1 MNKTNASDHD
11 LLIRIDARTQAME
24 DSLTTICN
32 KVELNT
38 KRIDV
43 TEDWQ
48 RDWDTKSKFAYGVAV
63 FVGGAFL
70 FIITRVWDFF
80 SKKI

>member
-1 MNKTNASDHD
+1 MNKTNTSDHD
-11 LLIRIDARTQAME
+11 LLIRIDGRTQVIE
-24 DSLTTICN
+24 EKLLTMCT
-32 KVELNT
+32 KVEVNT

-48 RDWDTKSKFAYGVAV
+48 RDWDTKSKFAYGVTV
-63 FVGGAFL
+63 FVGGVFL